1 MYGLAWLVVLLLP
14 MLAVVQNIAAS
25 VAAVSRM
32 NLQEAICAKYG
43 RAMALASAAAVV
55 TIGLATLVAD
65 LKAGAEAFMLL
76 TGVPAF
82 VAVIPLAAIVGWLLA
97 SHSYL
102 RIERVLASFTLIFL
116 CYVASAV
123 LARPNW
129 SEVLRSIVVPHFDF
143 SAAFVI
149 GAIALLGTT
158 LTSYTYYWESIEV
171 AERKPQLA
179 QLGAVKADAVVGMLV
194 AGSSFLFIL
203 IATAATSGK
212 HHVTVQTAADA
223 AAALRPLAGAWDQRL
238 FGLGLFA
245 SAAIAV
251 PIIAATNGYV
261 VAQGL
266 GAPAGLA
273 LAPSEAAVFYRAI
286 FGSLAVAA
294 IGALLPIPTI
304 ALLFW
309 VSVAAGIATPLT
321 LALTVLVAA
330 DRVVMQDR
338 PIGTALAVAG
348 WTVTG
353 CVTLASIVFLASA
366 ARLLSA

>member
-1 MYGLAWLVVLLLP
+1 M
-14 MLAVVQNIAAS
+14 
-25 VAAVSRM
+25 
-32 NLQEAICAKYG
+32 
-43 RAMALASAAAVV
+43 
-55 TIGLATLVAD
+55 
-65 LKAGAEAFMLL
+65 
-76 TGVPAF
+76 
-82 VAVIPLAAIVGWLLA
+82 
-97 SHSYL
+97 
-102 RIERVLASFTLIFL
+102 
-116 CYVASAV
+116 
-123 LARPNW
+123 
-129 SEVLRSIVVPHFDF
+129 
-143 SAAFVI
+143 
-149 GAIALLGTT
+149 
-158 LTSYTYYWESIEV
+158 
-171 AERKPQLA
+171 
-179 QLGAVKADAVVGMLV
+179 VGMLV
-194 AGSSFLFIL
+194 AGTSFLFIL

-261 VAQGL
+261 VAQTL

-273 LAPSEAAVFYRAI
+273 LVPSEARVFYRAI

-330 DRVVMQDR
+330 DRAVMRDR
-338 PIGTALAVAG
+338 PIGPALAVAG

-366 ARLLSA
+366 ARLLS